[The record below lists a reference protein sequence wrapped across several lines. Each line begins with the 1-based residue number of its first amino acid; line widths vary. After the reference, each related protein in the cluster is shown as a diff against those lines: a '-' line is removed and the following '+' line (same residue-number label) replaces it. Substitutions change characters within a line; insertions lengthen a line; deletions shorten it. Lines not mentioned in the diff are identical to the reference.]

1 MTSIA
6 QLHAPS
12 APNGQP
18 PDEPTALPRDARAG
32 EGPSCSAHAQA
43 AFVHSVAPSGLA
55 ALDSQKCARVPA
67 DSVPLHSSATSGD
80 FSAAAGGS
88 LLEVWA
94 RSAPAVGAGRGAPQA
109 PRAQPLR
116 AFPGC
121 SGSTPCPKGL
131 FALGSASTGI
141 DTSRTPSS
149 SAAPGA
155 ASPPPQ
161 GAPSAPPTQPGSLS
175 SVADADLEIQLRNQ
189 QAQKSTN
196 SAAPNA
202 NSVKF
207 LTPSSSFVLLL
218 TKTSADASVLVS
230 AAQNSSERVA
240 ASLCCGALLLV
251 AGRWCVHCHS
261 VSWTVFSSPTHRQ

>member
-6 QLHAPS
+6 QLHASPAPS
-12 APNGQP
+12 GQP
-18 PDEPTALPRDARAG
+18 PDEPTALPCGARAE

-43 AFVHSVAPSGLA
+43 ASVHSVAPSGLA
-55 ALDSQKCARVPA
+55 ALDSQKCARIPA
-67 DSVPLHSSATSGD
+67 DSVPLHTSATSGD

-88 LLEVWA
+88 LLEEWA

-131 FALGSASTGI
+131 FELGSASTGI
-141 DTSRTPSS
+141 DTSRTPSG

-155 ASPPPQ
+155 ASPPQ

-175 SVADADLEIQLRNQ
+175 SVADAVLENRLDKQ
-189 QAQKSTN
+189 QAEKSAN
-196 SAAPNA
+196 PAAPNA
-202 NSVKF
+202 NSVKIVA
-207 LTPSSSFVLLL
+207 PSLNF
-218 TKTSADASVLVS
+218 
-230 AAQNSSERVA
+230 
-240 ASLCCGALLLV
+240 SLPV
-251 AGRWCVHCHS
+251 PWD
-261 VSWTVFSSPTHRQ
+261 

>member
-6 QLHAPS
+6 QLHASP

-18 PDEPTALPRDARAG
+18 PDEPTALPCGARAE

-43 AFVHSVAPSGLA
+43 AFVHSVAPPELA
-55 ALDSQKCARVPA
+55 ALESQECARIPA

-88 LLEVWA
+88 LLEEWA

-131 FALGSASTGI
+131 FEHGSASTGI
-141 DTSRTPSS
+141 DYITDSKQLRRTWGSF
-149 SAAPGA
+149 AAPGGA
-155 ASPPPQ
+155 F
-161 GAPSAPPTQPGSLS
+161 GAPYPTRKP
-175 SVADADLEIQLRNQ
+175 V
-189 QAQKSTN
+189 
-196 SAAPNA
+196 
-202 NSVKF
+202 V
-207 LTPSSSFVLLL
+207 
-218 TKTSADASVLVS
+218 
-230 AAQNSSERVA
+230 
-240 ASLCCGALLLV
+240 CGRR
-251 AGRWCVHCHS
+251 G
-261 VSWTVFSSPTHRQ
+261 P